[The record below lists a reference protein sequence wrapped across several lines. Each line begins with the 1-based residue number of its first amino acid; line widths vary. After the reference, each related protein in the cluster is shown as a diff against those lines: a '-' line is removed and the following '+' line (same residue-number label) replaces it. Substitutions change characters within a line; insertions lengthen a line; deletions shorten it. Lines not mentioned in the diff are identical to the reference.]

1 MLSHCAT
8 PIHNSQ
14 RAFSNRRTYVLMQAS
29 SVSEELMKT
38 EYDAARL
45 IYNRF
50 KSAISYKPT
59 IATVLSPDVSIFEP
73 ACFELQLE
81 LMKQPSSFTIA
92 GLGDEPCGGWPSRQ
106 LRV

>member
-1 MLSHCAT
+1 MLS
-8 PIHNSQ
+8 
-14 RAFSNRRTYVLMQAS
+14 QAS

-59 IATVLSPDVSIFEP
+59 IATVLSPDVS
-73 ACFELQLE
+73 
-81 LMKQPSSFTIA
+81 T
-92 GLGDEPCGGWPSRQ
+92 R
-106 LRV
+106 